1 MNDSFIINDI
11 EKLAYS
17 IRKNASL
24 SISPDSSED
33 LDNFISINQMKALIQ
48 NNVVSSDNGDLIL
61 DEEGYEN
68 IFEEAAAWII
78 NIGLAKL
85 AAEDK
90 IQCAWDDESNE
101 MIFWQK

>member
-1 MNDSFIINDI
+1 MNDCFVINDI

-17 IRKNASL
+17 IRKNAAL
-24 SISPDSSED
+24 TISPDSSEE
-33 LDNFISINQMKALIQ
+33 LDNFISINQMRNMIYNYAIRT
-48 NNVVSSDNGDLIL
+48 DEGDLIL
-61 DEEGYEN
+61 DEAGYES
-68 IFEEAAAWII
+68 IFDETSSWII
-78 NIGLAKL
+78 NTGLAKL